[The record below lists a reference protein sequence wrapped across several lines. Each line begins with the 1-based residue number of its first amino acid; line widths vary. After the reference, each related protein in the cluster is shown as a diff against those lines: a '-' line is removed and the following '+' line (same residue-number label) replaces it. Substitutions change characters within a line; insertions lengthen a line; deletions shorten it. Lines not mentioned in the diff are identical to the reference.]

1 MRMGSFHPNLKFLEV
16 NIWLNVLKGIIHILS
31 KPMLLL
37 LKVEKNVDIPM
48 AIQEPKDLK
57 MSSDDIDLSNTDEIA
72 KRAIAIQFLKL

>member
-1 MRMGSFHPNLKFLEV
+1 MRMGNFHPNLKFLEV

-31 KPMLLL
+31 KPMLLPL
-37 LKVEKNVDIPM
+37 EVEKNVDIPM

-57 MSSDDIDLSNTDEIA
+57 MSSNDIYMSNTDEIV